1 MTPWLRAVELGIAAA
16 ACPAI
21 CRRNC
26 PTAVQNSPHFFGPP
40 QVAVRT
46 VAIPGGFAVG
56 SNRSPTH
63 KTINQGKMMKPF
75 KLNSAIAF
83 AGIVFLALPV
93 LAGPQAKTY
102 QVTGPILELTD
113 TTIVVQ
119 KGEEK
124 WQVARDKGTKVN
136 GELKVGAKVTIQYR
150 CVAVDVEVKAE
161 KAEKKSP

>member
-1 MTPWLRAVELGIAAA
+1 
-16 ACPAI
+16 
-21 CRRNC
+21 
-26 PTAVQNSPHFFGPP
+26 
-40 QVAVRT
+40 
-46 VAIPGGFAVG
+46 
-56 SNRSPTH
+56 
-63 KTINQGKMMKPF
+63 MMKAF

-83 AGIVFLALPV
+83 AGILFLALPV